1 MARQKHLERSAY
13 DVALGRLQQQ
23 AETLDALGIHNPALN
38 RNTLQKWMWEW
49 HIALRKKIETEIQ
62 SITEVEKDSGL
73 GPGTSTTKTT
83 TKTATKKRNG
93 SLLPFLLMVK
103 AERLSLITILEIMRL
118 QGTSGLSDGMK
129 TTRALVS
136 VGKAVEMEY
145 KAQMCKKN
153 RVYVPKDRDLT
164 RGDFYSLI
172 GYKHMQERRAA
183 VEKDVSDSE
192 EWSASWSQT
201 LRSKIGGILVD
212 CLMEVAEVERTAV
225 HRRTGETV
233 YVFFF
238 SFFPSPLC
246 ISDFFEI
253 ALRCNLRSITHMNT
267 CEGINLVLSG

>member
-1 MARQKHLERSAY
+1 
-13 DVALGRLQQQ
+13 
-23 AETLDALGIHNPALN
+23 
-38 RNTLQKWMWEW
+38 MWEW

-62 SITEVEKDSGL
+62 SITEVEKIGGL
-73 GPGTSTTKTT
+73 GPGTATDATKTI

-225 HRRTGETV
+225 HRKTGETV
-233 YVFFF
+233 YVRF
-238 SFFPSPLC
+238 SFDF
-246 ISDFFEI
+246 DFF
-253 ALRCNLRSITHMNT
+253 
-267 CEGINLVLSG
+267 